1 MKYLLSIIILC
12 ISIYGSAQSWQDV
25 GGGTNNSSHGL
36 MTWNGQLINLG
47 SYNNPCNRVS
57 SWDGSTWT
65 CLGGGVG
72 IVARAATVWNGN
84 LVVIGDFWNNF
95 QPCVGCNGVAMWD
108 GTTWT
113 AFDQGFNNDV
123 LTCTVYNGDLIIGGD
138 FTQANGVAV
147 SRVVRW
153 NVALQVFES
162 MGTPSTFDNDI
173 RCMVEFDG
181 ELWVGGDF
189 NNADGVS
196 SHDGLVK
203 WDDAASAWTGGN
215 SGVDLIGG
223 VNETVRVLYVNP
235 NDGNLYMGGALPELY
250 DGDATAQDF
259 NMSGVAMYDGS
270 NWFPLGTGLNEYC
283 RAIHEYN
290 GDVIVGGYFTSAD
303 GVACNKIAKW
313 NTTTQTFSPMGLGF
327 DGVGL
332 DEYVKSATT
341 WNGIFFAGGA
351 YTQAE
356 GGPMNYIAQWFEV
369 PSNAPSPAFN
379 SSTSSGCEGV
389 CINFTDVSS
398 NSPTSWAWTFP
409 GSSTTSSSDQNPLNI
424 CYPSAGSFAAK
435 LVVCNANGCD
445 STTVTISVGTSPTV
459 SLNSPT
465 ICDGDITTLTAT
477 PGTGGGTYSWTP
489 GGETTSSIN
498 VSPSTTSNYS
508 VTYTLNGCSSGTV
521 SNTVTVNPSPTIT
534 VNDATIC
541 SGNSATLTA
550 TPSIG
555 GGAYLWTTG
564 GEITSAIVENPSS
577 TATYEVTY
585 TLSGCSDVVTATV
598 TVNPIYNASEGLS
611 VCENSSFTYHDG
623 FSETIT
629 ASTSHTSNLT
639 TVAGC
644 DSVIVTNVTMTPE
657 YTVNES
663 INVCSG
669 ANYTFHDGTI
679 HTNITVNESY
689 NSILSTAQ
697 GCDSTITKFH

>member
-12 ISIYGSAQSWQDV
+12 ISIYGSTQSWQDV

-235 NDGNLYMGGALPELY
+235 NDG
-250 DGDATAQDF
+250 
-259 NMSGVAMYDGS
+259 
-270 NWFPLGTGLNEYC
+270 
-283 RAIHEYN
+283 
-290 GDVIVGGYFTSAD
+290 
-303 GVACNKIAKW
+303 
-313 NTTTQTFSPMGLGF
+313 
-327 DGVGL
+327 
-332 DEYVKSATT
+332 
-341 WNGIFFAGGA
+341 
-351 YTQAE
+351 
-356 GGPMNYIAQWFEV
+356 
-369 PSNAPSPAFN
+369 
-379 SSTSSGCEGV
+379 
-389 CINFTDVSS
+389 
-398 NSPTSWAWTFP
+398 
-409 GSSTTSSSDQNPLNI
+409 
-424 CYPSAGSFAAK
+424 
-435 LVVCNANGCD
+435 
-445 STTVTISVGTSPTV
+445 
-459 SLNSPT
+459 
-465 ICDGDITTLTAT
+465 
-477 PGTGGGTYSWTP
+477 
-489 GGETTSSIN
+489 
-498 VSPSTTSNYS
+498 
-508 VTYTLNGCSSGTV
+508 
-521 SNTVTVNPSPTIT
+521 
-534 VNDATIC
+534 
-541 SGNSATLTA
+541 
-550 TPSIG
+550 
-555 GGAYLWTTG
+555 
-564 GEITSAIVENPSS
+564 
-577 TATYEVTY
+577 
-585 TLSGCSDVVTATV
+585 
-598 TVNPIYNASEGLS
+598 
-611 VCENSSFTYHDG
+611 
-623 FSETIT
+623 
-629 ASTSHTSNLT
+629 
-639 TVAGC
+639 
-644 DSVIVTNVTMTPE
+644 
-657 YTVNES
+657 
-663 INVCSG
+663 
-669 ANYTFHDGTI
+669 
-679 HTNITVNESY
+679 
-689 NSILSTAQ
+689 
-697 GCDSTITKFH
+697 